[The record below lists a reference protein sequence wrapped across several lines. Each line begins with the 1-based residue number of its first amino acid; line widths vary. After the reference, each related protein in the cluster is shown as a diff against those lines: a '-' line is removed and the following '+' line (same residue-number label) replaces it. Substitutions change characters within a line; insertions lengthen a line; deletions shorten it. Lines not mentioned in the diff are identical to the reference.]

1 MSIKLIFLGCLVSIS
16 TSLWA
21 IDDGE
26 FRGETKAKIEILQKQ
41 NDELKTKIVTLEKDS
56 QSVEEFK
63 NSITDQDK
71 RIQDLSFYTSLI
83 ATLIAILTL
92 IVGAVGVA
100 FPYLMFRQNSKSQE
114 EAKKDIEL
122 WKIKTKWA

>member
-41 NDELKTKIVTLEKDS
+41 KLLHLKKIVRVS
-56 QSVEEFK
+56 K
-63 NSITDQDK
+63 NLK
-71 RIQDLSFYTSLI
+71 
-83 ATLIAILTL
+83 
-92 IVGAVGVA
+92 IVLQTKTNE
-100 FPYLMFRQNSKSQE
+100 Y
-114 EAKKDIEL
+114 
-122 WKIKTKWA
+122 KI